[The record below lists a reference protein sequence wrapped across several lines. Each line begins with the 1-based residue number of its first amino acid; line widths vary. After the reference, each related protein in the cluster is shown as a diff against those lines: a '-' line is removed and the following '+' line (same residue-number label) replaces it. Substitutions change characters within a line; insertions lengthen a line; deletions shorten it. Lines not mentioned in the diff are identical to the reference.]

1 MIRQAV
7 IMAGGLGSRLK
18 GRTEAMP
25 KGFIE
30 IDGMPIV
37 ETSVKK
43 LFAAGIEEII
53 IGTGHCSEWFERLA
67 EKYHCIKLVKNERYA
82 DTGSMGTLACC
93 IPHVWGDVLIL
104 ESDLIYDNL
113 GLFVLIND
121 SRKNVILASGATASG
136 DEVYL
141 EADSNGILKKHS
153 KDITKISSVYG
164 ELVGITKLTRSALDK
179 MNSYCTAELQT
190 QPKME
195 YETAMSFIS
204 STADNGGEE
213 IAIRK
218 IDNYAWRE
226 IDDENHLEMA
236 ITQVYPLIKE
246 SESLRSVRREVL
258 LNPGPATTTDSVK
271 FSQVCA
277 DICPREKEFGAV
289 MEWISQELSGFV
301 GDKDRI
307 ETVLFGGS
315 GTAADEVMISS
326 CVPDNGKLLIIDN
339 GAYGTRLAKIASVYK
354 LNFDVYKSSGY
365 LPLDIEAVKA
375 KLVEGKYTHLAIV
388 YHETTTGLLN
398 PVPEIGRFCKDH
410 GIVTIVD
417 AVSAFAAIP
426 IDMERDGIDFM
437 ASTSNKNIQGMA
449 GVAFVFCRKSE
460 LEKTKDYPMRNFYL
474 NLWDQYA
481 NFKKNSQTRFT
492 PPVQSMY
499 SLRQAII
506 ETKIETIEGRYA
518 RYGACWEVLVKSVKK
533 IGLKMLVPEEAQS
546 KLITAIIEPESSKYN
561 FNELHDFSIA
571 HAFTIYPGKLSDANT
586 YRIANIGDIQPEE
599 MERFTVLMEEY
610 FSKIDLK

>member
-18 GRTEAMP
+18 SRTETMP

-30 IDGMPIV
+30 IDGIPIV
-37 ETSVKK
+37 ESSVKK

-82 DTGSMGTLACC
+82 ETGSMGTLACC
-93 IPHVWGDVLIL
+93 IPHVWDNAIIL
-104 ESDLIYDNL
+104 ESDLIYDSI
-113 GLFVLIND
+113 GLTVLIND
-121 SRKNVILASGATASG
+121 NRKNVILASGKTLSG

-141 EADSNGILKKHS
+141 EANKQGYLIRHS
-153 KDITKISSVYG
+153 KDITELSSVYG

-179 MNSYCTAELQT
+179 MNSYCTSQLKE

-195 YETAMSFIS
+195 YETAMSHIS
-204 STADNGGEE
+204 SLASADGEK

-218 IDNYAWRE
+218 IENYAWRE
-226 IDDENHLEMA
+226 IDDETHLEMA
-236 ITQVYPLIKE
+236 ISQVYPLIKE
-246 SESLRSVRREVL
+246 SESIRSVRREVL

-271 FSQVCA
+271 FSQICA

-289 MEWISQELSGFV
+289 MQWISKELSLFV
-301 GDKDRI
+301 GEKDKI

-326 CVPDNGKLLIIDN
+326 CVPDNGKLLIVDN

-354 LNFDVYKSSGY
+354 LNFDVYKSSGFM
-365 LPLDIEAVKA
+365 PLDADAVKSMLL
-375 KLVEGKYTHLAIV
+375 KGKYTHLAIV
-388 YHETTTGLLN
+388 YHETTSGLLN
-398 PVPEIGRFCKDH
+398 PVPEICRFCHEH

-426 IDMERDGIDFM
+426 IDMEQDGIDFM

-460 LEKTKDYPMRNFYL
+460 LEKTKEYPMRNFYL
-474 NLWDQYA
+474 NLWDQHS
-481 NFKKNSQTRFT
+481 NFIKTGQTRFT

-506 ETKIETIEGRYA
+506 ETKIETIEKRYA
-518 RYGACWEVLVKSVKK
+518 RYSECWDILVKSVKK
-533 IGLKMLVPEEAQS
+533 LGLKMLVPEDAQS
-546 KLITAIIEPESSKYN
+546 KLITSIVEPDTPKYN
-561 FNELHDFSIA
+561 FDELHDFAREHS
-571 HAFTIYPGKLSDANT
+571 FTIYPGKLSDANT
-586 YRIANIGDIQPEE
+586 FRIANIGDIRPEE
-599 MERFTVLMEEY
+599 MRAFTVIMEEY
-610 FSKIDLK
+610 FSKINL